1 MTPWTTAHQA
11 SLPITN
17 SKSLLKIMSIE
28 SEMPSDHLIL
38 YHPLPLPL
46 SISPSIRIFSND
58 QLFASGSQSI
68 GASAS
73 TSGLPVNIQDGF
85 PLGLTG
91 LISLQSKGLSRIFSS
106 ITDTLLYIKQITNK
120 DLLYGTGNSI
130 QYSVVIYMGK
140 ESKSE

>member
-1 MTPWTTAHQA
+1 
-11 SLPITN
+11 
-17 SKSLLKIMSIE
+17 MSQ
-28 SEMPSDHLIL
+28 
-38 YHPLPLPL
+38 
-46 SISPSIRIFSND
+46 F
-58 QLFASGSQSI
+58 FASGSQII
-68 GASAS
+68 GALAS
-73 TSGLPVNIQDGF
+73 VLPVNIQDGF